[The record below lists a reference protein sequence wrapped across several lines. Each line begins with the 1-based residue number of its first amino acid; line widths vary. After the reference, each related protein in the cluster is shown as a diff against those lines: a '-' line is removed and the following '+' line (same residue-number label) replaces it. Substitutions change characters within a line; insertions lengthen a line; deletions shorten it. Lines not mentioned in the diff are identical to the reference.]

1 MAGYVIAN
9 ITVTDPVRFAEYGAQ
24 VPAVL
29 AQYGGR
35 YLVRGGMLEMA
46 EGSISVDRLVI
57 LEFPSIEAARAWH
70 ASPEYAPLLA
80 LRASASVSN
89 LAFVDGYAPS

>member
-1 MAGYVIAN
+1 MAAYVIAN
-9 ITVTDPVRFAEYGAQ
+9 ISVTDPVRFRDYSAQ

-35 YLVRGGMLEMA
+35 YIVRGGAIEVA
-46 EGSISVDRLVI
+46 EGSMTVDRLVI
-57 LEFPSIEAARAWH
+57 LEFPSMAAARAWH

-80 LRASASVSN
+80 LRASASISN
-89 LAFVDGYAPS
+89 LAFVDGYVPA

>member
-9 ITVTDPVRFAEYGAQ
+9 ITVTDPVKFAEYGAA

-35 YLVRGGMLEMA
+35 YLVRGATVEVV
-46 EGSISVDRLVI
+46 EGSMSLDRLVI
-57 LEFPSIEAARAWH
+57 LEFPSIEAARTWH

-80 LRASASVSN
+80 LRASASISN
-89 LAFVDGYAPS
+89 LAFVDGFIPV